1 MKKYNKL
8 LVSVVT
14 FVSLMVFG
22 QNGDFEKAVKSKSKY
37 NGTYFTKISKALTQE
52 KFVDWAKKHPEYKI
66 MGFKTESMF
75 VFGVPKDCIAEV
87 NFLRTDEDALVV
99 LSSGKLYRMSKNGVE
114 TTFDSYEKSNLGLIK
129 VKLNGNWGCI
139 DNDGK
144 QIIPISYSDVFIQ
157 NNGLVKVSSGSS
169 AGYFNKSGNAVT
181 PMYEDFGNFY
191 NGLAKIR
198 LNGKYGFINDAGKE
212 VIPLQYISA
221 GDFSEGLASV
231 SQNGKWGY
239 INTSG
244 QIAIPMQYDR
254 AEAFKNGT
262 SLVAINGNKG
272 CIDQSGNTKL
282 ALNYSNLSGCS
293 HNDIAKVLI
302 EEGTFTGNATYTFS
316 FGTYTGYFKN
326 GKPDGKGRIDY
337 GGGSWYEGDFVNG
350 KRHGKGEE
358 RLKERGELLGVRI
371 SGNYV
376 NDQRE
381 GTFQAWQGSWLTGNN
396 EWEIEF
402 SQGKAISYNKTKSD
416 LSNFMTELNSSSSS
430 KSDYSNSKSNN
441 ESKPKEVELDCEQT
455 ASIEYKNLN
464 KSKIK
469 FNTWRKDDS
478 LFENDDKQSIEFPD
492 GNYGNIYRGSNSKE
506 YFLSLGGTGAAYYD
520 SYESVV
526 RALYIYKKC
535 NYKVTKLG
543 KK

>member
-198 LNGKYGFINDAGKE
+198 LNGKYGFINDAGEE

-326 GKPDGKGRIDY
+326 GKPHGEGQLDY
-337 GGGSWYEGDFVNG
+337 GSGSWYKGSFVDG
-350 KRHGKGEE
+350 ELHGNGEE
-358 RLKERGELLGVRI
+358 RVCGQGESFTCLRI

-376 NDQRE
+376 HNKRH
-381 GTFQAWQGSWLTGNN
+381 GTFNAWKGTWLTGNN
-396 EWEIEF
+396 EWQVEF
-402 SQGKAISYNKTKSD
+402 DKGNYVSATQTSSAASDFWKTSPSTSYSTDSSSDPSLVTIFQKKHCKIYLDPRSYGVGVIDNSDSKTETYFSSFTPSRGKSKEFHDGHDDNSVSFSENEFPVNVYVRFVSNYNKVVEVRAVFNKP
-416 LSNFMTELNSSSSS
+416 SNM
-430 KSDYSNSKSNN
+430 
-441 ESKPKEVELDCEQT
+441 
-455 ASIEYKNLN
+455 
-464 KSKIK
+464 
-469 FNTWRKDDS
+469 
-478 LFENDDKQSIEFPD
+478 
-492 GNYGNIYRGSNSKE
+492 NIYVDW
-506 YFLSLGGTGAAYYD
+506 F
-520 SYESVV
+520 
-526 RALYIYKKC
+526 
-535 NYKVTKLG
+535 
-543 KK
+543 